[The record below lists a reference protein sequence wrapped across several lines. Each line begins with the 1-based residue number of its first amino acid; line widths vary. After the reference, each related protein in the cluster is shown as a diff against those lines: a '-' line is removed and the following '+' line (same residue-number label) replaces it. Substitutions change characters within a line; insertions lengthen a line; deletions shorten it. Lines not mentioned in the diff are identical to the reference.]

1 MRFIVVVVVVVV
13 VDLDGAVAVV
23 GGRLAELNPPRLGL
37 LGVVGIALGLEGVLG
52 VMLGRLAELN
62 PPRLLLPE
70 LILLPPLNPPRLE
83 VAASVTAEIAMNVLN
98 TATASN
104 RLFI

>member
-1 MRFIVVVVVVVV
+1 
-13 VDLDGAVAVV
+13 
-23 GGRLAELNPPRLGL
+23 
-37 LGVVGIALGLEGVLG
+37 
-52 VMLGRLAELN
+52 MLGRLAELN
-62 PPRLLLPE
+62 PPRLLLTE
-70 LILLPPLNPPRLE
+70 LMLRLPPLNPPRLE